1 MKVNVRMQTVL
12 TRRVRTGTALGR
24 TLLAVLLAGCAVHA
38 PAAPVATAPAQETS
52 SILGKAIQRE
62 SEVTVKAFNQGD
74 AAALVAMFLDN
85 GELVDEEGTVH
96 AGTAA
101 IKELFTGFFSR
112 YPKSTLELVITSVR
126 PVGDM
131 LAVEEGARRITTAE
145 GASAHVRYVAVRT
158 KQGDRWPI
166 ASYREFSDDPLPT
179 PGEVLQEVGWIVGDW
194 VDEGPD
200 GRTAISFRWSE
211 DGNYLL
217 GDYTM
222 SAAGAGESKS
232 TQRIGFDPVTGQL
245 RSWTFDDDGGF
256 TEGRWAAT
264 DRGWVIRSEATMP
277 DGTTGSALLTVTVK
291 GPDRFVIRGAE
302 RIVAGVE
309 EPNFEVTITRKPPQP
324 GPTK

>member
-1 MKVNVRMQTVL
+1 MKLEQTMLNRTVSMRVVL
-12 TRRVRTGTALGR
+12 TGT
-24 TLLAVLLAGCAVHA
+24 LAGMLLAGLAVHA
-38 PAAPVATAPAQETS
+38 SAAPATATPAQEAS
-52 SILGKAIQRE
+52 ANLEQMIQRE
-62 SEVTVKAFNQGD
+62 SEATVKAFNNGD
-74 AAALVAMFLDN
+74 TAALVAMFLEN
-85 GELVDEEGTVH
+85 GELVDEQGTVH
-96 AGTAA
+96 TGTPA
-101 IKELFTGFFSR
+101 IKNLFTGFFGR

-145 GASAHVRYVAVRT
+145 GDSAQVRYVTVRT

-166 ASYREFSDDPLPT
+166 ASYREFSDD
-179 PGEVLQEVGWIVGDW
+179 
-194 VDEGPD
+194 
-200 GRTAISFRWSE
+200 RTAISFRWSE

-277 DGTTGSALLTVTVK
+277 DGSTGSALLTVTVK
-291 GPDRFVIRGAE
+291 GPDRFVIRGTE

-309 EPNFEVTITRKPPQP
+309 EPDFEVTITRKPPQP
-324 GPTK
+324 GTSK

>member
-1 MKVNVRMQTVL
+1 MKLEQTMLNRTVSMRVVL
-12 TRRVRTGTALGR
+12 TGT
-24 TLLAVLLAGCAVHA
+24 LAGMLLAGLAVHA
-38 PAAPVATAPAQETS
+38 SAAPATATPAQEAS
-52 SILGKAIQRE
+52 AKLEQVIQRE
-62 SEVTVKAFNQGD
+62 SEATIKAFNQGD
-74 AAALVAMFLDN
+74 PAALVAMFLEN

-96 AGTAA
+96 TGTSA
-101 IKELFTGFFSR
+101 IKNLFTGFFGR

-131 LAVEEGARRITTAE
+131 LAVEEGARRITTAQ
-145 GASAHVRYVAVRT
+145 GDSAQVRYVAVRT

-277 DGTTGSALLTVTVK
+277 DGTTGSALLTVSVK
-291 GPDRFVIRGAE
+291 GPDRFVIRGTE

-309 EPNFEVTITRKPPQP
+309 EPDFEVTITRKPPQP
-324 GPTK
+324 GTSK